1 MVTHKPSKQRAYLR
15 NIPNHRRHKL
25 LTARLSKELQQQL
38 GIKRL
43 PIRKGDTVKV
53 MRGDKDIINYEGKV
67 VAVDRK
73 RGRVAIEGL
82 TRKKADGTPVYR
94 WVHASKVMIT
104 KLDLSDPRR
113 KEIIERKR
121 KAREEYLK
129 KRAEQKVTQT
139 VSNTQTAQS
148 TAAIQTPTA
157 QSTEVK

>member
-25 LTARLSKELQQQL
+25 LVARLSKELQQQL

-53 MRGDKDIINYEGKV
+53 LRGDKDIIEYEGKV
-67 VAVDRK
+67 IAVDRK
-73 RGRVAIEGL
+73 RGRIAIEGL

-94 WVHASKVMIT
+94 WIHASKVIIT

-129 KRAEQKVTQT
+129 KRAEQKTAQAVATSQT
-139 VSNTQTAQS
+139 STTQTA
-148 TAAIQTPTA
+148 
-157 QSTEVK
+157 EVK

>member
-1 MVTHKPSKQRAYLR
+1 MVSHKPVKQRAYLR
-15 NIPNHRRHKL
+15 NIPNHHRHKL
-25 LTARLSKELQQQL
+25 LTAKLSKELQQQL

-53 MRGDKDIINYEGKV
+53 LRGDKDIINYEGKV

-73 RGRVAIEGL
+73 SGRIAIEGL

-94 WVHASKVMIT
+94 WIHASKVMIT
-104 KLDLSDPRR
+104 KLDLSDPKR

-129 KRAEQKVTQT
+129 KRTEQKEAQTASQGTVTQT
-139 VSNTQTAQS
+139 
-148 TAAIQTPTA
+148 
-157 QSTEVK
+157 TEAK